1 MVYDDLLEVRC
12 FALESS
18 KKVPRKEGGSLD
30 DDSTFFLPEKPYMAE
45 NLAPSASWHL
55 FFTFLAK
62 HGLAFKNFW
71 VMMPV

>member
-12 FALESS
+12 FTLESS
-18 KKVPRKEGGSLD
+18 KKVTRKEGGSLMM
-30 DDSTFFLPEKPYMAE
+30 TPHFFIPEKLYMAE

-55 FFTFLAK
+55 FFNFSAK

-71 VMMPV
+71 VMMPI